1 MNTVWFAKLAVH
13 RHTPPQGVTVQVL
26 RLAWPVVVEQ
36 MLGTAVGLVNTYIVG
51 HLGAAALAAV
61 GLSSQLVN
69 LLTALFSAAGVGGT
83 VLIARSIGAGEQREA
98 ETFAGQSLLLALA
111 LGALMAIPCL
121 FWGGEMLRALGG
133 APDVVAPGRLYL
145 LAVGTTMPLMALLFV
160 GNAAIRG
167 AGDTRTPMVIMS
179 VVNGVNAVLSWGL
192 VYGVGPLPA
201 LGVLGAGIGA
211 AVGSAVGGV
220 LVARALLRGRAAGG
234 LRVSRAGLRP
244 DGARAWRLLRIGL
257 PSGAEQGLMRL
268 AQVVMAS
275 VVTGLGTAAY
285 AGHQLGIQL
294 LSVAFT
300 PGFAFSVAAT
310 TLVGQELGRQSPQ
323 RAAACTMTAS
333 WLALG
338 VMCSGGVAAFF
349 LAEPLVR
356 FFTSDPG
363 VIAQG
368 AIAVRGCAFI
378 QPSLAWYFVLS
389 GALRGAGDTGY
400 VLLAQALPIWL
411 VRLPLSWLLGIT
423 AGLALPGIWAAMILD
438 MSVRAL
444 MLGLRFR
451 SGDWQR
457 IRV

>member
-1 MNTVWFAKLAVH
+1 MNVVQVTKPIS
-13 RHTPPQGVTVQVL
+13 TSYQGVTTQVL

-61 GLSSQLVN
+61 GLSSQLVM
-69 LLTALFSAAGVGGT
+69 LLTAFFSAAGVGST
-83 VLIARSIGAGEQREA
+83 VLIARSIGAGNPQEA
-98 ETFAGQSLLLALA
+98 ESFAGQSLILALA
-111 LGALMAIPCL
+111 MGVLTAIPCL
-121 FWGGEMLRALGG
+121 FWGGDLIAALGG
-133 APDVVAPGRLYL
+133 DADVIASGRLYL

-167 AGDTRTPMVIMS
+167 TGDTRTPMLIMAA
-179 VVNGVNAVLSWGL
+179 VNLVNALLSWSL
-192 VYGVGPLPA
+192 VYGIGPLPA

-211 AVGSAVGGV
+211 AASSAVGGV
-220 LVARALLRGRAAGG
+220 LTGGALLRGCSASG
-234 LRVSRAGLRP
+234 LRVPR
-244 DGARAWRLLRIGL
+244 GALCPNPARIRRLLRIGI
-257 PSGAEQGLMRL
+257 PSGLEQGLMRL

-275 VVTGLGTAAY
+275 VVTYLGTAAY

-294 LSVAFT
+294 LSVAFA
-300 PGFAFSVAAT
+300 PGFAFSVAVT
-310 TLVGQELGRQSPQ
+310 TLVGQELGRGDLP
-323 RAAACTMTAS
+323 RASACTMTAS

-338 VMCSGGVAAFF
+338 VMCSGGVVAFF

-356 FFTSDPG
+356 FFISDPTVIPQG
-363 VIAQG
+363 VLAL
-368 AIAVRGCAFI
+368 RGCAFL
-378 QPSLAWYFVLS
+378 QPPLAWYFVLS

-411 VRLPLSWLLGIT
+411 VRLPLSWLLGI
-423 AGLALPGIWAAMILD
+423 AVGLDLTGIWAAMILD

-451 SGDWQR
+451 NGAWQR
-457 IRV
+457 IQV

>member
-1 MNTVWFAKLAVH
+1 MGTVLLVKRMIRKQA
-13 RHTPPQGVTVQVL
+13 PPRGITAQVL
-26 RLAWPVVVEQ
+26 SLAWPVVVEQ

-61 GLSSQLVN
+61 GLGSQLVN
-69 LLTALFSAAGVGGT
+69 LLTALFSAAGVGGM
-83 VLIARSIGAGEQREA
+83 VLVARSIGAGERREA
-98 ETFAGQSLLLALA
+98 EVFAGQSLLLALA
-111 LGALMAIPCL
+111 MGLLTAVPCL
-121 FWGGEMLRALGG
+121 FWGGWMLRALGG

-145 LAVGTTMPLMALLFV
+145 LAVGTTMPLTALLYV
-160 GNAAIRG
+160 GNATIRG
-167 AGDTRTPMVIMS
+167 AGDTRTPMVIMG

-211 AVGSAVGGV
+211 AAGSAVGG
-220 LVARALLRGRAAGG
+220 LLTARALMRGRAADG
-234 LRVSRAGLRP
+234 LRVSWAALHPDLGRAG
-244 DGARAWRLLRIGL
+244 RLLRIGL

-300 PGFAFSVAAT
+300 PGFAFSVATT

-333 WLALG
+333 WLALA

-356 FFTSDPG
+356 IFTSDPG

-411 VRLPLSWLLGIT
+411 VRLPLSWLLGIA

-451 SGDWQR
+451 NGAWQR

>member
-1 MNTVWFAKLAVH
+1 MGTVSFAKRVAGKP
-13 RHTPPQGVTVQVL
+13 TAQQGITVQVL
-26 RLAWPVVVEQ
+26 SLAWPVVVEQ

-61 GLSSQLVN
+61 GLASQLVM
-69 LLTALFSAAGVGGT
+69 LLSAFFSAAGVGGT
-83 VLIARSIGAGEQREA
+83 VLVARSVGAGEQREA
-98 ETFAGQSLLLALA
+98 EAFAGQSLLLALA
-111 LGALMAIPCL
+111 IGVLAALPCL
-121 FWGGEMLRALGG
+121 FWGGGMLRALGG

-145 LAVGTTMPLMALLFV
+145 LAVGTTMPLMALLYV
-160 GNAAIRG
+160 GNATIRG
-167 AGDTRTPMVIMS
+167 AGDTRTPMVIMT
-179 VVNGVNAVLSWGL
+179 VVNLVNAVLSWGL

-211 AVGSAVGGV
+211 AAGSAVGGV
-220 LVARALLRGRAAGG
+220 LVARALLREQGAGG
-234 LRVSRAGLRP
+234 LRVSWAGFRP
-244 DGARAWRLLRIGL
+244 DAARTWRLLRVGL

-300 PGFAFSVAAT
+300 PGFAFSVATT
-310 TLVGQELGRQSPQ
+310 TLVGQELGRGSPR

-333 WLALG
+333 WLALA
-338 VMCSGGVAAFF
+338 VMCGGGVAAFF

-411 VRLPLSWLLGIT
+411 VRLPLSWLLGIA

-444 MLGLRFR
+444 MLGVRFR
-451 SGDWQR
+451 NGAWQR

>member
-1 MNTVWFAKLAVH
+1 
-13 RHTPPQGVTVQVL
+13 
-26 RLAWPVVVEQ
+26 
-36 MLGTAVGLVNTYIVG
+36 
-51 HLGAAALAAV
+51 
-61 GLSSQLVN
+61 
-69 LLTALFSAAGVGGT
+69 
-83 VLIARSIGAGEQREA
+83 
-98 ETFAGQSLLLALA
+98 
-111 LGALMAIPCL
+111 MA
-121 FWGGEMLRALGG
+121 
-133 APDVVAPGRLYL
+133 
-145 LAVGTTMPLMALLFV
+145 
-160 GNAAIRG
+160 
-167 AGDTRTPMVIMS
+167 

-211 AVGSAVGGV
+211 AAGSAVGGI
-220 LVARALLRGRAAGG
+220 LVVRSLLRGRVAGG

-257 PSGAEQGLMRL
+257 PSGAEQGLLRL

-368 AIAVRGCAFI
+368 PSRFGAAPSSSPPWPGTLSSPGPCAAPETPATSF
-378 QPSLAWYFVLS
+378 W
-389 GALRGAGDTGY
+389 LRHC
-400 VLLAQALPIWL
+400 
-411 VRLPLSWLLGIT
+411 
-423 AGLALPGIWAAMILD
+423 
-438 MSVRAL
+438 
-444 MLGLRFR
+444 R
-451 SGDWQR
+451 SGWSACLSPGSWASPR
-457 IRV
+457 AWPSPASGRR

>member
-1 MNTVWFAKLAVH
+1 MNVIRLTKPLLASH
-13 RHTPPQGVTVQVL
+13 QGTTTQVL

-61 GLSSQLVN
+61 GLSSQLVM
-69 LLTALFSAAGVGGT
+69 LLTAFFSAAGVGGT
-83 VLIARSIGAGEQREA
+83 VLIARSVGAGDTQEVES
-98 ETFAGQSLLLALA
+98 FAGQSLILALA
-111 LGALMAIPCL
+111 MGLLTAIPCL
-121 FWGGEMLRALGG
+121 FWGSEMLASLGG
-133 APDVVAPGRLYL
+133 ASDVVAAGRLYM

-167 AGDTRTPMVIMS
+167 AGDTRTPMAIMAA
-179 VVNGVNAVLSWGL
+179 VNLINAVVSWAL
-192 VYGVGPLPA
+192 VYGIGPLPA

-211 AVGSAVGGV
+211 ATSSAVGG
-220 LVARALLRGRAAGG
+220 LLTGRALLRGRSASG
-234 LRVSRAGLRP
+234 LWVSRRALRP
-244 DGARAWRLLRIGL
+244 NPARIGRLLRIGI
-257 PSGAEQGLMRL
+257 PSGMEQGLMRL

-275 VVTGLGTAAY
+275 VVTYLGTAAY

-294 LSVAFT
+294 LSLAFA

-310 TLVGQELGRQSPQ
+310 TLVGQELGRGDPP
-323 RAAACTMTAS
+323 RASACTMTAS

-338 VMCSGGVAAFF
+338 VMCSGGVMAYF

-356 FFTSDPG
+356 FFTSDPTVVPQG
-363 VIAQG
+363 VL
-368 AIAVRGCAFI
+368 AVRGCAFI
-378 QPSLAWYFVLS
+378 ELPLAWYFVLS

-423 AGLALPGIWAAMILD
+423 AGLGLTGIWAAMILD

-451 SGDWQR
+451 SGAWQR
-457 IRV
+457 IQV